1 MTWGILGGI
10 LILGLRVVLLLMR
23 ASDGVQPTNDS
34 NDALRALKTPP
45 PAAKKDTAAPKG
57 WRR

>member
-23 ASDGVQPTNDS
+23 ASDVQPTNDS

-45 PAAKKDTAAPKG
+45 PVAKKDAAAPKG